1 MTAVSA
7 LSIFPLFDH
16 FAVEQLESLAACIS
30 RVRFPAESRV
40 LAEGERSTDAFV
52 IVEGRIRV
60 ERETPYGLFQLALL
74 EPGEMFGEV
83 SFLDQEARS
92 VDAVAEIDTELFLIN
107 PMALAALAERDQ
119 KFELALYWT
128 LWRNLSLKLRKT
140 NQRLT
145 RFFSETGTAGDS
157 APTGID
163 EPTGSFQLDLATKR
177 DLFREQ
183 KLSDMEINFLS
194 SLSQEKKYHPN
205 EVLFR
210 EGDIGDSMYIVL
222 DGKVRITKNIP
233 GAGEE
238 ALAFMER
245 GDYFGEMSL
254 IDELPRSA
262 EAKAHDRGAVVLRI
276 PKDVVSGLLDINKVS
291 SLRLLRILCTLIAKR
306 LREIDDKLVGW
317 FILAGGQGGSL
328 GE

>member
-1 MTAVSA
+1 MSAVNA

-30 RVRFPAESRV
+30 QVRFPAGAKV
-40 LAEGERSTDAFV
+40 IQEGERSADAFV
-52 IVEGRIRV
+52 LVSGRIRV
-60 ERETPYGLFQLALL
+60 ERETPYGVFQLALL
-74 EPGEMFGEV
+74 EPGEIFGEV
-83 SFLDQEARS
+83 SFLDGDVRS
-92 VDAVAEIDTELFLIN
+92 VDTVCETESELFLIN
-107 PMALAALAERDQ
+107 PMALRALADRDQ
-119 KFELALYWT
+119 KFELALYWA
-128 LWRNLSLKLRKT
+128 LWRNLSIKLRKT
-140 NQRLT
+140 NHRLT
-145 RFFSETGTAGDS
+145 RFFSETGSTSDS

-177 DLFREQ
+177 DLFQEQ
-183 KLSDMEINFLS
+183 KLSNMEINFLT

-210 EGDIGDSMYIVL
+210 EGDLGDSMYIVL

-245 GDYFGEMSL
+245 GDYFGEMAL
-254 IDELPRSA
+254 IDDLPRSA
-262 EAKAHDRGAVVLRI
+262 EAKAHDKGAVVLRI
-276 PKDVVSGLLDINKVS
+276 PKEVVTGILDINKVS
-291 SLRLLRILCTLIAKR
+291 SLRLLRILCTLLAKR

-317 FILAGGQGGSL
+317 FILSGGQGGTL
-328 GE
+328 G